1 MSLKHLALVVFASG
15 LAIASVGCDKKP
27 ESTSSAGS
35 EAKKADE
42 KKAEKKEE
50 KAEKKEEKAEK
61 KEEKAEKKD
70 DGPSAGDDKEFLG
83 LDLKAMGSWKPK
95 WDADAKVAKW
105 EDEDFEYSIVN
116 RVVKEK
122 LESIDDLKSE
132 AGMMMQLGSAITKV
146 SEEKKTDKG
155 WYAVVEREAGTS
167 DLIYV
172 RKFGGAQV
180 VCSANLKKADLGKT
194 IAKADALKACESLAL
209 KK

>member
-15 LAIASVGCDKKP
+15 LAIAAVGCDKKP
-27 ESTSSAGS
+27 ESTSSTTGS
-35 EAKKADE
+35 EAKKGDD
-42 KKAEKKEE
+42 K

-83 LDLKAMGSWKPK
+83 LDMKAMGSWKPK

-122 LESIDDLKSE
+122 LESIDDLKTE